1 MQIRWNAG
9 IWTILIMMLT
19 LGTAGSATAGV
30 ISASQPWS
38 KYGHD
43 SNDQGR
49 CAATSQINSFGFLAN
64 MYPATYAGTNLLS
77 GDPASPLSPV
87 VQLDNLMGGS
97 GCGVTD
103 TQAWNGKIS
112 WFSQYAAN
120 TSTFAAMTNGS
131 TAGWMDAQVVTKGI
145 PTASFLLT
153 QIAEGE
159 DVEIGLGGA
168 NHWVTLTGI
177 SVDSTT
183 GLALAIS
190 YIDPNCVNGTD
201 AANPGASTA
210 AITNTAS
217 GMQFGWRNGN
227 GLVCNPLGATINSTI
242 EVAFAESPIPEPL
255 SVLLFATGLF
265 ALIIVRRRVWM

>member
-1 MQIRWNAG
+1 MQMRWNGG
-9 IWTILIMMLT
+9 IWTILTVMLT
-19 LGTAGSATAGV
+19 LATAENASAGV
-30 ISASQPWS
+30 TSASQPWS

-77 GDPASPLSPV
+77 GDPASPLSPI
-87 VQLDNLMGGS
+87 VQLDNLMGGA

-103 TQAWNGKIS
+103 TQAWNGKMT
-112 WFSQYAAN
+112 WFSTYAAN
-120 TSTFAAMTNGS
+120 TSTFAAMTNGN

-145 PTASFLLT
+145 PTASFLLS

-183 GLALAIS
+183 GAALSIS

-201 AANPGASTA
+201 AAHPGASTA
-210 AITNTAS
+210 QLPTLQAGCSSAGGMATALYAI
-217 GMQFGWRNGN
+217 
-227 GLVCNPLGATINSTI
+227 LLGR
-242 EVAFAESPIPEPL
+242 P
-255 SVLLFATGLF
+255 
-265 ALIIVRRRVWM
+265 